1 MARMSVSRPTR
12 PPIPTQMYSCLGKTQ
27 PYPSSPLK
35 RRETKSGNHA
45 VEPFDILCWIR
56 NVFIRA
62 QHVLIVT
69 PAFSK
74 SRPSGD
80 LTIGAVSSEEE
91 STAEYSPVAELRMD
105 AGFVFINPNSTDTL
119 IEGRTRC
126 HRNLRKAV
134 VELGPQ
140 RQIPRGVSLVVCPMT
155 RDRLIVKTN
164 PVEGTIHKVIE
175 FRLEI
180 RKPRERESVDP
191 TGACLVSRKDRFV
204 DDGDRMPLLC
214 ERCRCSGTAR
224 SCSNDQN
231 INSGAHHSYQRLSRF
246 P

>member
-1 MARMSVSRPTR
+1 RLLNECTNNGADVGVAADAAANPDANVLVFRKDPTISVESVEAK
-12 PPIPTQMYSCLGKTQ
+12 GDK
-27 PYPSSPLK
+27 K
-35 RRETKSGNHA
+35 RKPFA

-80 LTIGAVSSEEE
+80 LTVGAVSSEEK

-105 AGFVFINPNSTDTL
+105 AGFVFINPDSTDTL

-126 HRNLRKAV
+126 RRGLRKTI
-134 VELGPQ
+134 VELRPQ
-140 RQIPRGVSLVVCPMT
+140 RQISGRPSFVVRSVTLNGGV
-155 RDRLIVKTN
+155 VKTN
-164 PVEGTIHKVIE
+164 AVEGTIHKVIE

-180 RKPRERESVDP
+180 RKPRQPESVDP
-191 TGACLVSRKDRFV
+191 TGAWLVSR
-204 DDGDRMPLLC
+204 
-214 ERCRCSGTAR
+214 
-224 SCSNDQN
+224 NDHFL
-231 INSGAHHSYQRLSRF
+231 HHVHT
-246 P
+246 